1 MDRVVDIA
9 TDGRHLSAHRGF
21 LIVSEARS
29 EVGRVALDD
38 VAAVIVH
45 AHGVTWTT
53 SLAVALAER
62 GAPLVLC
69 GANHAP
75 VGVVLPLDGHHGQ
88 NARMRAQ
95 WEAGRPLAKQLW
107 SRVVVA
113 KIRWQAAALEATGR
127 ERAAL
132 DMLLRKV
139 RSGDPDNIE
148 AQAARRYW
156 PLLMG
161 AGFRRDRDA
170 PDINGL
176 LNYGYTVMRSLL
188 ARAVVAAGL
197 HPTIGIHHAHRG
209 NAFALADDLVEPF
222 RPLVDLLALRLAAR
236 GQDTV
241 TPATKRAFAALIA
254 ADLPGPDGGLT
265 TVSVAAQ
272 RLAQSLARAFESGE
286 ASVFVTPQPP
296 SAIELA
302 GMALP
307 EALVGVA
314 EAASGPAGLA
324 HAQAAARD
332 EAADDDDE
340 CEDEDEREAPP
351 SRGDAS

>member
-1 MDRVVDIA
+1 MERVVDIA

-21 LIVSEARS
+21 MLVSEQRK
-29 EVGRVALDD
+29 EVGRVPLDD

-45 AHGVTWTT
+45 AHGVTWSTN
-53 SLAVALAER
+53 LVAALAER

-69 GANHAP
+69 GTNHAP
-75 VGVVLPLDGHHGQ
+75 VAVCLPIDGHHGQ

-95 WEAGRPLAKQLW
+95 WDAGRPLAKQLW
-107 SRVVVA
+107 RHVVVA
-113 KIRWQAAALEATGR
+113 KIRWQAAVLEAHGK

-161 AGFRRDRDA
+161 RDFRRDRDA

-176 LNYGYTVMRSLL
+176 LNYGYTVIRSLA

-197 HPTIGIHHAHRG
+197 HPFIGIHHANRG

-222 RPLVDLLALRLAAR
+222 RPLVDALALRLAAQ
-236 GQDTV
+236 GHAGV
-241 TPATKRAFAALIA
+241 TPEVKPAFAGLIA
-254 ADLPGPDGGLT
+254 LDLPGTDGVT
-265 TVSVAAQ
+265 TVSVAGL
-272 RLAQSLARAFESGE
+272 RLAQSLARCFESGD
-286 ASVFVTPQPP
+286 ASGLIVPQPP
-296 SAIELA
+296 TSLELA
-302 GMALP
+302 GLG
-307 EALVGVA
+307 ALVPA
-314 EAASGPAGLA
+314 TAAGT
-324 HAQAAARD
+324 H
-332 EAADDDDE
+332 DDDT
-340 CEDEDEREAPP
+340 P
-351 SRGDAS
+351 